1 MTGLTMQDAASA
13 NGELSLL
20 RDSNV
25 NNAQK
30 FLIFIVRQNHSQ
42 FHGIETVV
50 SDAHRL
56 HLNQQSPA
64 TPMPSTQTPSPADAP
79 HRPVDNALTRIRAA
93 LPQMSRTA
101 ARIAAYVV
109 DNADDVVGM
118 SITDLAAATDASEGS
133 VINFCRGIGLS
144 GFQHLKLSLAQ
155 EIVQPVQFIH
165 EDLDREDTPETVC
178 RKVFHSGVQ
187 ALRDTLSV
195 LDPKAMAAAV
205 DIIRQARRVEIYGIG
220 SSAPIAEDAH
230 YRLLRIGVD
239 ARVVIDSHVQAI
251 SASRCDKDV
260 AVLTI
265 SHSGST
271 NETVAST
278 RLAHEA
284 GARTV
289 VITNFGRS
297 PIQAYADVVLFTM
310 ARETRFRTEAM
321 TSRIAQLCV
330 IDALIAALAL
340 ADYDRSTEVL
350 RQTFDVLS
358 IKRF

>member
-1 MTGLTMQDAASA
+1 
-13 NGELSLL
+13 
-20 RDSNV
+20 
-25 NNAQK
+25 
-30 FLIFIVRQNHSQ
+30 
-42 FHGIETVV
+42 
-50 SDAHRL
+50 
-56 HLNQQSPA
+56 
-64 TPMPSTQTPSPADAP
+64 MPTDQTPASTETSP
-79 HRPVDNALTRIRAA
+79 RPVENALTRIRSA
-93 LPQMSRTA
+93 LPQMSRIA
-101 ARIAAYVV
+101 SRIAVHVLENPAE
-109 DNADDVVGM
+109 VVGM
-118 SITDLAAATDASEGS
+118 SITELADASEASEGS

-165 EDLDREDTPETVC
+165 EDLSREDTIEAVC
-178 RKVFHSGVQ
+178 RKVFHSGIQ
-187 ALRDTLSV
+187 ALRDSLSV
-195 LDPKAMAAAV
+195 LDPHALSAAV
-205 DIIRQARRVEIYGIG
+205 EIIRGAKRVEIYGIG
-220 SSAPIAEDAH
+220 SSAPIAEDVH
-230 YRLLRIGVD
+230 YRMLRIGLD
-239 ARVVIDSHVQAI
+239 ARVVTDSHIQAI
-251 SASRCDKDV
+251 SASRCGPDV

-284 GARTV
+284 GAKTV

-297 PIQAYADVVLFTM
+297 PIQAFANVVLFTM

-340 ADYDRSTEVL
+340 ADYERSTETL
-350 RQTFDVLS
+350 KKTFDVLS

>member
-1 MTGLTMQDAASA
+1 MRTDVNPAS
-13 NGELSLL
+13 
-20 RDSNV
+20 
-25 NNAQK
+25 
-30 FLIFIVRQNHSQ
+30 
-42 FHGIETVV
+42 
-50 SDAHRL
+50 
-56 HLNQQSPA
+56 
-64 TPMPSTQTPSPADAP
+64 
-79 HRPVDNALTRIRAA
+79 PVENALTRIRAA
-93 LPQMSRTA
+93 LPQMSRIA
-101 ARIAAYVV
+101 GRIAGYVLE
-109 DNADDVVGM
+109 NPAEVVGM
-118 SITDLAAATDASEGS
+118 SITELADATEASEGS

-165 EDLDREDTPETVC
+165 EDLSRDDTTEAVC
-178 RKVFHSGVQ
+178 RKVFHSGIQ
-187 ALRDTLSV
+187 ALRDSLSV
-195 LDPKAMAAAV
+195 LDPQALAAAV
-205 DIIRQARRVEIYGIG
+205 DIIRSAKRVEIYGIG
-220 SSAPIAEDAH
+220 SSAPIAEDVH
-230 YRLLRIGVD
+230 YRMLRIGLD
-239 ARVVIDSHVQAI
+239 ARVVTDSHIQAI
-251 SASRCDKDV
+251 SASRCGPDV

-284 GARTV
+284 GAKTV

-297 PIQAYADVVLFTM
+297 PIQAFADIVLFTM

-340 ADYDRSTEVL
+340 ADYERSTEIL
-350 RQTFDVLS
+350 KQTFDVLS